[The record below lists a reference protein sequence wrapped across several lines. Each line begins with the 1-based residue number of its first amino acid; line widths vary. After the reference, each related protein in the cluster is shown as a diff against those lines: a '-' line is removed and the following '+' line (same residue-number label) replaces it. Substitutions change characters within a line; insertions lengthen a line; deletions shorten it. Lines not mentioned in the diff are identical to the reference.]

1 MHHRLTLEMG
11 AGEMIMPQKVRE
23 CHLFFVAIV
32 VLLTG
37 VFATSEARA
46 ECGGTTQCIAVG
58 VTAADARGAHHGG
71 PSNPQPTLAFAAQQ
85 ALTVSASQTV
95 FVAAVTGP
103 VGTMAVLASPTI
115 TGANAAEFQVTG
127 GTCSPANGPIQE
139 ASSGGGTLC
148 TITVAFRPTSA
159 GAKSALLNVP
169 LAFQPCVGCITGRA
183 VNLTG

>member
-1 MHHRLTLEMG
+1 M
-11 AGEMIMPQKVRE
+11 
-23 CHLFFVAIV
+23 AIV

-37 VFATSEARA
+37 FFATSEARA

-58 VTAADARGAHHGG
+58 VTAADARAGHHGG
-71 PSNPQPTLAFAAQQ
+71 PNPQPTLAFAAQQ

-103 VGTMAVLASPTI
+103 VGTMAALAPVTI

-127 GTCSPANGPIQE
+127 GTCSPTNGPIQD
-139 ASSGGGTLC
+139 ASTGGGTLC

-169 LAFQPCVGCITGRA
+169 LAFQPCGGCITGRA
-183 VNLTG
+183 VNLTGTGTPGVTGPTAEIGRAHV